1 MSESTP
7 GPTRQA
13 ALVAPSR
20 GLLVSLCNCG
30 RRPGRRPPVGSC
42 VTIRDTPLETPDLD
56 IYSQE
61 AQLAAGVAP
70 SWDSPDIMTNHWSP
84 FRLMH
89 EARVKVRNLS
99 PTTFAANAAV
109 HYFTSPFG
117 IGTRRHLRLT
127 RMVSLAPLQEM
138 ELLFPL
144 HQEVLSGDPRTGVHI
159 QIDHPTDSST
169 LNNRGS
175 QVHDGGYTTE
185 SGRDFVVQIPVLN
198 DSGVSR
204 ELTLSVL
211 PTDLVATVSPASHV
225 FAPFEQI
232 VASLH
237 IVVPAFLTG
246 SPGGEIHRAVTVMAR
261 LAGGGLVIGGATR
274 LLRINN

>member
-1 MSESTP
+1 MSESTLANN
-7 GPTRQA
+7 QQMSA
-13 ALVAPSR
+13 IVPSR
-20 GLLVSLCNCG
+20 GLLAGLCNCG
-30 RRPGRRPPVGSC
+30 RRPGRRPPGGGC
-42 VTIRDTPLETPDLD
+42 VTVRDTPIETPDLA
-56 IYSQE
+56 IYSQDE
-61 AQLAAGVAP
+61 QMASGAIP
-70 SWDSPDIMTNHWSP
+70 SWDSPDIITNEWGP
-84 FRLMH
+84 FRLLQ
-89 EARVKVRNLS
+89 EARIKVRNLS

-117 IGTRRHLRLT
+117 IGTRRQLRLT
-127 RMVSLAPLQEM
+127 RMVSLAPLQEA

-159 QIDHPTDSST
+159 QIEHPGDSSL

-185 SGRDFVVQIPVLN
+185 SGRDFTVQIPVLN

-204 ELTLSVL
+204 EIQLAVL
-211 PTDLVATVSPASHV
+211 PTDLSSTISPATRV

-232 VASLH
+232 MATLH
-237 IVVPAFLTG
+237 IVVPAFLSG
-246 SPGGEIHRAVTVMAR
+246 SPGSEIHRAVTVMGR
-261 LAGGGLVIGGATR
+261 VAGSGPVIGGATR